1 MNDARRRT
9 YFRGACQRL
18 RNKLGFVP
26 TMETMFFHAVPKA
39 RRPPPWWFLV
49 LLAAYAVLE
58 LSFNHHLVQVSSGS
72 TFDLASMEDLEFWSR
87 LISGLGLAFW
97 LLRLLM
103 RRMSSAWL
111 AGLLSVLVGVSFM
124 WQFQRWLVDTIVAHA
139 SEIDKRMSL
148 YAQQLGPETMAGRV
162 KLRGLSLVQPE
173 RLTEASRPAWQALLP
188 AITLGLKPEDL
199 EPVDAAARK
208 RKTQAGLALTQA
220 LPAQL
225 LDDAYRRTVMVP
237 IALGVSLLFGLAN
250 LCLLLS
256 LLLQRSAGPAAPA
269 WRQPLVFLLI
279 WLALLA
285 WSLGW
290 RADEVQ
296 TAGYRQVARP
306 ALWVEQPMLWPFVE
320 LSLRAEP
327 AWYAPT
333 RWMHQ
338 SLLGGYGFKRLPL
351 PGDPS

>member
-1 MNDARRRT
+1 MN
-9 YFRGACQRL
+9 
-18 RNKLGFVP
+18 
-26 TMETMFFHAVPKA
+26 TMFYATIYKD
-39 RRPPPWWFLV
+39 RPLSPWWFLI

-58 LSFNHHLVQVSSGS
+58 LSFNHHLMQVSSGS
-72 TFDLASMEDLEFWSR
+72 AFDLASMEDLEFWSR

-103 RRMSSAWL
+103 RRLRSPWL
-111 AGLLSVLVGVSFM
+111 AALLSVLVGVSFM

-162 KLRGLSLVQPE
+162 QVQGLPLVQPE
-173 RLTEASRPAWQALLP
+173 RLSEAIRPAWQALLP

-199 EPVDAAARK
+199 EPLDAAAQDRK
-208 RKTQAGLALTQA
+208 MRAGLVATQT

-256 LLLQRSAGPAAPA
+256 LLLQRASSPGAPT
-269 WRQPLVFLLI
+269 WRQPLIFLLL

-285 WSLGW
+285 WSWSW
-290 RADEVQ
+290 RADDVQ
-296 TAGYRQVARP
+296 TTGYRQVAGP
-306 ALWVEQPMLWPFVE
+306 ALRAEQPMLWPFVE
-320 LSLRAEP
+320 WSLRAEP
-327 AWYAPT
+327 AWHAPT
-333 RWMHQ
+333 RWIHQ
-338 SLLGGYGFKRLPL
+338 RLLGGYGFKRLPL
-351 PGDPS
+351 LADPS